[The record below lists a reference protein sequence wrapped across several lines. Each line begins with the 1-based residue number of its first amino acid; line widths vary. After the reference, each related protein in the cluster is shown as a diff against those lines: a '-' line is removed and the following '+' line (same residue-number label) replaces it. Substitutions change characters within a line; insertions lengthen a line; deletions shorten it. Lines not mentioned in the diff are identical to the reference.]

1 VLFGC
6 NKYYIL
12 SLQKVV
18 LLKLKCTIYKR
29 LYKLHRNRKLF
40 KMESSGTSYLDDEE
54 VFVTKEQ
61 IKITS
66 TPAASEN
73 FTGLHE
79 KVEELDERVSTVET
93 HVGQKSSESDA
104 SAKTST
110 HARSKS
116 VDNDITKFM

>member
-1 VLFGC
+1 M
-6 NKYYIL
+6 
-12 SLQKVV
+12 
-18 LLKLKCTIYKR
+18 LLKLKCAIYKR

-54 VFVTKEQ
+54 VFVTKDK

-93 HVGQKSSESDA
+93 HVGQNSQSSETNA